1 MLLLCKKLVE
11 KEGVI
16 LAGRPKGS
24 NKPKE
29 SLITAAKRQED
40 ISTKPDVSSISKEE
54 SNEILVKKPHKC
66 VMCGTRYA
74 KQQNNFPYS
83 QSPFFK
89 GNNSYLPIC
98 NNCINSATD
107 QYQAI
112 LGNQDD
118 AIRRMC
124 LHWDIYLSDSILS
137 SSKKIDA
144 KRSRIKEYIRQ
155 CNLTQN
161 AGKTYDDYLY
171 EQKGNIIL
179 SESEIEDMEETDA
192 KRLQRNITRWG
203 IGYSEAEYKMLND
216 HYKLY
221 KDSIDEENAT
231 QVTLLNDLCEQY
243 VLKARARQD
252 KDMDRYDKVSKL
264 YQQTLGNANL
274 KPKSTNDQSINNPD
288 ECWGNYIKIV
298 ETMSPAEYFKDK
310 TIFKDHDEQDEYY
323 RRFVERPTNN
333 LIDNTAIMDE
343 EYSIKVTDDE

>member
-1 MLLLCKKLVE
+1 MNKL
-11 KEGVI
+11 
-16 LAGRPKGS
+16 AQRGRKKGS
-24 NKPKE
+24 YTPKE
-29 SLITAAKRQED
+29 NILN
-40 ISTKPDVSSISKEE
+40 ISNATEEQATKPTYSSHKNIETDD
-54 SNEILVKKPHKC
+54 ILIKKPHKC
-66 VMCGTRYA
+66 TMCGSRYT
-74 KQQNNFPYS
+74 KQQGNFPYS

-98 NNCINSATD
+98 NNCLNSATD
-107 QYQAI
+107 QYQQI

-118 AIRRMC
+118 AIKRMC
-124 LHWDIYLSDSILS
+124 LHWDIYQSESILA

-144 KRSRIKEYIRQ
+144 KRSRIKEYVRQ

-161 AGKTYDDYLY
+161 AGKTYDDYLF

-179 SESEIEDMEETDA
+179 SESEVENMEETDA
-192 KRLQRNITRWG
+192 KKLQRNLKKWG
-203 IGYSEAEYKMLND
+203 VGYSEAEYDMLNE

-252 KDMDRYDKVSKL
+252 KDMDRYEKVSKL

-274 KPKSTNDQSINNPD
+274 KPKNTNDQSINNPD
-288 ECWGNYIKIV
+288 ECWGNFTKIV

-310 TIFKDHDEQDEYY
+310 SIFKDYDEQDAYY
-323 RRFVERPTNN
+323 RRFIERPTNN
-333 LIDNTAIMDE
+333 LIDGTTIMDE
-343 EYSIKVTDDE
+343 EYSVKATDDE